1 MTASARVIIFC
12 GVPLRPISD
21 GESKLGEDMIN
32 EFARTPRGRQ
42 TARLAAAAGI
52 SLAALAWPSLVQ
64 AQDAG
69 EEAISEVDPG
79 GDIVVTGSRIGRKDA
94 SSVGPLLT
102 LTSEDIAKS
111 GTSSIGD
118 LLQKLPSAGVSLNS
132 NGTQGTSYGASSIN
146 LRYLGGAEGSGN
158 RVLVLVDGHRWVDGV
173 GQRGFRDFVDLN
185 TLPQGMIDG
194 IEVLKDGASAIYGA
208 DAIAG
213 VVNIKT
219 VQPFDGLRGSV
230 RGGITSHGDGAE
242 VGGKLTVGKTWD
254 RASIILSGSY
264 FRARPIR
271 TDARKL
277 TTLTLVPQTT
287 VGNNPNGLY
296 ILPGLANNA
305 YFGTPAGFG
314 SSASPIVRNDGVIG
328 AGNLADNAFH
338 VGALPGDFYNTQAQ
352 GIYSAGP
359 SERYGFYGR
368 FDYALADD
376 VTVKVEGVYNRRKS
390 NQLFSP
396 VLLDVGG
403 TAGSVRGFAI
413 PANQAFNPFGTAN
426 GVPEADALAF
436 GAASAW
442 RIRRVMGDVGNRNNI
457 QDVETIRFSA
467 GVEGT
472 LQIGGGEWRWDVFGS
487 YSRNSI
493 DTVAENGI
501 NYDNLFLG
509 LGSPAVCAA
518 TAGCVPINLFGPMTA
533 EQASYIRFQARE
545 YNRTELYNAAF
556 NITGNLFELPA
567 GPVALA
573 LGYEYRQ
580 NRGFDAPDPIV
591 NAPPTYLN
599 PDLYAKTTAQTR
611 TATVGSYDLHE
622 AYAELNIPVLRN
634 QPLAESLEVSV
645 AGRYSDY
652 STVGNKVTLKAGVG
666 YRPIEDLLL
675 RGTYSQGFRA
685 PSINEL
691 YQGARQTSFQ
701 GVDPCNGGASAN
713 PGLPGCAGVPTGYN
727 QANFNLNGLIPGV
740 ISGNI
745 GLKPETADTYSAG
758 IAITPRGIRGLSLTV
773 DYYKITIKNAI
784 ASQTPTQIMQLCAV
798 RGGVFCD
805 LVNRD
810 AGTGE
815 ILRLLQG
822 AQNLNSITTDGVDAT
837 LRYDFNTGFGRIS
850 AVVDASYLH
859 SFKTTAPNPAG
870 GDPIVDERAGRGDAP
885 RSTYPRWKGQASLG
899 WTGEAADVVL
909 RGRYIG
915 PTTDVENLV
924 KNARTKSIIYTDL
937 EVGFNI
943 DNDAARFSL
952 GVNNLFDKAPPAS
965 YANAPINYDI
975 YTYDARGR
983 FLYASFSVKM

>member
-1 MTASARVIIFC
+1 MTIA
-12 GVPLRPISD
+12 
-21 GESKLGEDMIN
+21 
-32 EFARTPRGRQ
+32 FARIDRRRQ
-42 TARLAAAAGI
+42 AAKFAAIAGV
-52 SLAALAWPSLVQ
+52 SLAAIAWPSLVQ
-64 AQDAG
+64 AQDAPDA
-69 EEAISEVDPG
+69 EEETASDAGTG
-79 GDIVVTGSRIGRKDA
+79 GDIIVTGSRIGRKDA
-94 SSVGPLLT
+94 DSVGPILT
-102 LTSEDIAKS
+102 VTSEDIAKS

-194 IEVLKDGASAIYGA
+194 IEILKDGASAIYGA

-230 RGGITSHGDGAE
+230 RAGITSHGDGAE
-242 VGGKLTVGKTWD
+242 LGGKLTVGKTWD
-254 RASIILSGSY
+254 RASVILSGSY
-264 FRARPIR
+264 FKSRPIR
-271 TDARKL
+271 TDARDL
-277 TTLTLVPQTT
+277 TTLTLVPQTA
-287 VGNNPNGLY
+287 VGNNPNGLF

-305 YFGTPAGFG
+305 YFGTGAGFA
-314 SSASPIVRNDGVIG
+314 SSANPIVLNNGAMIG
-328 AGNLADNAFH
+328 TGNSADNAFH

-359 SERYGFYGR
+359 SERYGVYGR
-368 FDYALADD
+368 FDYELTDD
-376 VTVKVEGVYNRRKS
+376 VRIKLEGVYNRRKS

-403 TAGSVRGFAI
+403 TAGTVRGFAI
-413 PANQAFNPFGTAN
+413 PNNQAFNPFGTAN
-426 GVPEADALAF
+426 GVPTANALAF
-436 GAASAW
+436 GANSAW
-442 RIRRVMGDVGNRNNI
+442 RIRKVMSDVGNRNNI
-457 QDVETIRFSA
+457 QDVETIRFSV
-467 GVEGT
+467 GVDGSFM
-472 LQIGGGEWRWDVFGS
+472 IGGGEWRWDVFGS
-487 YSRNSI
+487 YSKNSI
-493 DTVAENGI
+493 HTTAENGI

-509 LGSPAVCAA
+509 LGSPATCAA
-518 TAGCVPINLFGPMTA
+518 TAGCVPINLFAPMTA
-533 EQASYIRFQARE
+533 AQADYIRFTTRE

-556 NITGNLFELPA
+556 NVTGNLFDLPA

-573 LGYEYRQ
+573 VGYEYRQ

-591 NAPPTYLN
+591 NAAPTYLN
-599 PDLYAKTTAQTR
+599 PALYTKTTGQTR
-611 TATVGSYDLHE
+611 TPTVGSYDLHE
-622 AYAELNIPVLRN
+622 AYAELNVPIFRD
-634 QPLAESLEVSV
+634 QPFAKSLELSL

-652 STVGNKVTLKAGVG
+652 STVGNKVTLKAGLG
-666 YRPIEDLLL
+666 YRPIDDILF

-713 PGLPGCAGVPTGYN
+713 PGLPGCTGVPTGYN

-758 IAITPRGIRGLSLTV
+758 IAISPSGVRGLSLTV
-773 DYYKITIKNAI
+773 DYYKIKIKNAI

-805 LVNRD
+805 LVSRD
-810 AGTGE
+810 GGTGA
-815 ILRLLQG
+815 ILELLQG

-837 LRYDFNTGFGRIS
+837 LRYDFNTDVGRIS

-870 GDPIVDERAGRGDAP
+870 GAPIVDERAGKGDTP
-885 RSTYPRWKGQASLG
+885 RATYPHWKGQASLG
-899 WTGEAADVVL
+899 WTGDGVDMML

-915 PTTDVENLV
+915 PTTDVVNAV
-924 KNARTKSIIYTDL
+924 KDARTKSIVYTDL
-937 EVGFNI
+937 EVGFSI
-943 DNDAARFSL
+943 DDDAARFSL

-965 YANAPINYDI
+965 DANAPINYDI

>member
-1 MTASARVIIFC
+1 MTIASAR
-12 GVPLRPISD
+12 
-21 GESKLGEDMIN
+21 
-32 EFARTPRGRQ
+32 FARRLQ
-42 TARLAAAAGI
+42 SARLGAIAGI
-52 SLAALAWPSLVQ
+52 SLAALAWPSLAY
-64 AQDAG
+64 AQEIAEADADTG
-69 EEAISEVDPG
+69 ASSAADNG
-79 GDIVVTGSRIGRKDA
+79 GDIIVTGSRIGRKDA
-94 SSVGPLLT
+94 DSVGPILT
-102 LTSEDIAKS
+102 LTSEDITKS

-118 LLQKLPSAGVSLNS
+118 LLQKLPTAGVSLNS

-194 IEVLKDGASAIYGA
+194 IEILKDGASAIYGA

-219 VQPFDGLRGSV
+219 VQPFDGLRGAV
-230 RGGITSHGDGAE
+230 RAGITSHGDGSE
-242 VGGKLTVGKTWD
+242 LSGKLTVGKTWD

-264 FRARPIR
+264 FRSRPIR
-271 TDARKL
+271 TDARAL
-277 TTLTLVPQTT
+277 TTRTLVPQTA
-287 VGNNPNGLY
+287 VGTNPNGLF
-296 ILPGLANNA
+296 ILPGLAANA
-305 YFGTPAGFG
+305 YFGTPSGFAN
-314 SSASPIVRNDGVIG
+314 SSNPIVLNNGATIG
-328 AGNLADNAFH
+328 GGNLADNAFH
-338 VGALPGDFYNTQAQ
+338 VGALPGDAYNTQAQ

-359 SERYGFYGR
+359 SERYGFYAR
-368 FDYALADD
+368 VDYALTDD
-376 VTVKVEGVYNRRKS
+376 ATIKVEGVYNRRTS

-396 VLLDVGG
+396 VLLDIGG
-403 TAGSVRGFAI
+403 SSGTVRGFAI
-413 PANQAFNPFGTAN
+413 PNNQAFNPFGTAN
-426 GVPEADALAF
+426 GVPAANALGF
-436 GAASAW
+436 AANSAW
-442 RIRRVMGDVGNRNNI
+442 RIRKVMADVGNRNNL
-457 QDVETIRFSA
+457 QDVETVRVSV
-467 GVEGT
+467 GVDGSFM
-472 LQIGGGEWRWDVFGS
+472 IGGGEWRWDVFGS

-493 DTVAENGI
+493 DTMAENGI

-509 LGSPAVCAA
+509 LGSSATCAA
-518 TAGCVPINLFGPMTA
+518 NPGCVPINLFSPMTA
-533 EQASYIRFQARE
+533 EQAAYIRYTTRE

-556 NITGNLFELPA
+556 NMTGNLFHLPA

-573 LGYEYRQ
+573 VGYEYRQ
-580 NRGFDAPDPIV
+580 NRGFDAPDAFV
-591 NAPPTYLN
+591 NAPSRFLSSQYTS
-599 PDLYAKTTAQTR
+599 TTSQTR
-611 TATVGSYDLHE
+611 TTTIGSYDLNE
-622 AYAELNIPVLRN
+622 AYAELNVPIFRD
-634 QPLAESLEVSV
+634 QPLAQSLELSL
-645 AGRYSDY
+645 AARYSDY
-652 STVGNKVTLKAGVG
+652 STVGNKTTLKVGVG
-666 YRPIEDLLL
+666 YRPIDDILF

-685 PSINEL
+685 PSILEL

-713 PGLPGCAGVPTGYN
+713 SGLPGCAGIPTGYN

-740 ISGNI
+740 ISGNSN
-745 GLKPETADTYSAG
+745 LEPETADTYSFG
-758 IAITPRGIRGLSLTV
+758 VAISPSGIRGLSLTV
-773 DYYKITIKNAI
+773 DYYKIKIKNAI
-784 ASQTPTQIMQLCAV
+784 ASLTATQILQLCAV

-810 AGTGE
+810 SGTGAV
-815 ILRLLQG
+815 LQLLQG

-837 LRYDFNTGFGRIS
+837 LRYDFNTSIGRIA

-885 RSTYPRWKGQASLG
+885 RSTYPHWKGQASLS
-899 WTGEAADVVL
+899 WTGEAIDAVV

-915 PTTDVENLV
+915 PTTDTVNAV
-924 KNARTKSIIYTDL
+924 KDARTRSIIYTDVEL
-937 EVGFNI
+937 GFAI
-943 DNDAARFSL
+943 NDDKARFAI

>member
-1 MTASARVIIFC
+1 MTIESARFV
-12 GVPLRPISD
+12 R
-21 GESKLGEDMIN
+21 
-32 EFARTPRGRQ
+32 RRQ
-42 TARLAAAAGI
+42 GAKLAAAAGI

-64 AQDAG
+64 AQDA
-69 EEAISEVDPG
+69 EETAASDADTG
-79 GDIVVTGSRIGRKDA
+79 GDIIVTGSRIGRKDA
-94 SSVGPLLT
+94 DSVGPILT
-102 LTSEDIAKS
+102 VTSDDITKS

-185 TLPQGMIDG
+185 TMPQGMIDG
-194 IEVLKDGASAIYGA
+194 IEILKDGASAIYGA

-230 RGGITSHGDGAE
+230 RAGITSHGDGAE
-242 VGGKLTVGKTWD
+242 LGGKLTVGKTWD
-254 RASIILSGSY
+254 RASVILSGSY
-264 FRARPIR
+264 FKSRPIR
-271 TDARKL
+271 TDARDL
-277 TTLTLVPQTT
+277 TTLTLVPQTA
-287 VGNNPNGLY
+287 VGNNPNGLF

-305 YFGTPAGFG
+305 YFGTPAGFA
-314 SSASPIVRNDGVIG
+314 SSANPIVLNNGATIG
-328 AGNLADNAFH
+328 TGNTADNAFH

-368 FDYALADD
+368 FDYELTDD
-376 VTVKVEGVYNRRKS
+376 ARIKVEGVYNRRKS

-396 VLLDVGG
+396 VLLDIGG
-403 TAGSVRGFAI
+403 TAGTVRGFAI
-413 PANQAFNPFGTAN
+413 PNNQMFNPFGTAN
-426 GVPEADALAF
+426 GVPVANALGF
-436 GAASAW
+436 AANSAW
-442 RIRRVMGDVGNRNNI
+442 RIRTVMDDVGNRNNI
-457 QDVETIRFSA
+457 QDVETLRFSV
-467 GVEGT
+467 GVDGSFM
-472 LQIGGGEWRWDVFGS
+472 IGGGEWRWDVFGS
-487 YSRNSI
+487 YSKNSI
-493 DTVAENGI
+493 HTVAENGI

-509 LGSPAVCAA
+509 LGSPATCAA
-518 TAGCVPINLFGPMTA
+518 TAGCVPINLFAPMTEA
-533 EQASYIRFQARE
+533 QAAYIRFTTRE

-556 NITGNLFELPA
+556 NVTGNLFDLPA

-573 LGYEYRQ
+573 VGYEYRQ

-599 PDLYAKTTAQTR
+599 PALYAKTTGQTR
-611 TATVGSYDLHE
+611 TPTVGQYDLHE
-622 AYAELNIPVLRN
+622 AYAELNVPIFRD
-634 QPLAESLEVSV
+634 QPFAESLELSL

-652 STVGNKVTLKAGVG
+652 STVGNKVTLKAGLG
-666 YRPIEDLLL
+666 YRPIEDILF

-713 PGLPGCAGVPTGYN
+713 QGLPGCAGVPTGYN

-740 ISGNI
+740 ISGNA

-758 IAITPRGIRGLSLTV
+758 VAISPSGIRGLSLTV
-773 DYYKITIKNAI
+773 DYYKIKIKNAI

-805 LVNRD
+805 LVSRD
-810 AGTGE
+810 AGTGA
-815 ILRLLQG
+815 ILELLQG

-837 LRYDFNTGFGRIS
+837 LRYDFNTGIGRIS

-870 GDPIVDERAGRGDAP
+870 GDPIVDERAGKGDTP
-885 RSTYPRWKGQASLG
+885 RATYPHWKGQTSLG
-899 WTGEAADVVL
+899 WTGDTVDATL
-909 RGRYIG
+909 RARYIG
-915 PTTDVENLV
+915 PTTDVVNTV
-924 KNARTKSIIYTDL
+924 KNARTRSIIYTDFEL
-937 EVGFNI
+937 GFSIN
-943 DNDAARFSL
+943 DDAARFSL
-952 GVNNLFDKAPPAS
+952 GINNLFDKAPPAS

-983 FLYASFSVKM
+983 FVYASFSVKM